1 MFFRC
6 IILTSVFLLKSQGIF
21 FELDS
26 VCDREELRMRWAYL
40 LVELYMERFFCFVLF
55 CFVLFFF
62 LGGGGGGV
70 PSGLI
75 RDNPR
80 KKSRSNKTPTLSK
93 SMNMNVCE
101 VGTSNQLGS

>member
-40 LVELYMERFFCFVLF
+40 LVELYVERFFCFVLF
-55 CFVLFFF
+55 CFVFFF
-62 LGGGGGGV
+62 GVGWGGWECQVFLLGILPGKNHAQIKLQPFPKV
-70 PSGLI
+70 
-75 RDNPR
+75 
-80 KKSRSNKTPTLSK
+80 
-93 SMNMNVCE
+93 
-101 VGTSNQLGS
+101 

>member
-26 VCDREELRMRWAYL
+26 VCDREELRVRWAYL

-55 CFVLFFF
+55 CFVFF
-62 LGGGGGGV
+62 GGAGAGVGV
-70 PSGLI
+70 PSVLI
-75 RDNPR
+75 RDTPR